1 MEGWIK
7 LHRKM
12 TAWEWYKNPNTFKLF
27 IHCLLI
33 ANHEEKQWRGIT
45 IKRGQFIRSYAN
57 LATESGLTI
66 QQVRTA
72 LSNLKSTQDITQSK
86 VGRNLLFTIVSY
98 EKYQDV
104 NTISNTNLTSNQHE
118 TQHENN
124 TISNTKQEYKNI
136 KKKENINSAS
146 ASTESAKDINAFF
159 EDIWKLYPNKKGK
172 GQVSKT
178 AKERLL
184 KVGYEEIARAID
196 RYKTDL
202 QKDSDWR
209 KPQNGSTFFNSGY
222 VDYLDANYEPLDNV
236 PKVSNNQFNNYSGS
250 ADKSVVNE
258 FEKIFDAENSNY

>member
-12 TAWEWYKNPNTFKLF
+12 TVWEWYKNPNTFKLF

-33 ANHEEKQWRGIT
+33 ANHEDKQWRGIT
-45 IKRGQFIRSYAN
+45 IKRGQFVRTYAN

-72 LSNLKSTQDITQSK
+72 LSNMKSTQDITQSK

-98 EKYQDV
+98 EKYQDA
-104 NTISNTNLTSNQHE
+104 NTIPNTNSTSNQHE

-124 TISNTKQEYKNI
+124 TKSNTKQEYKNT

-146 ASTESAKDINAFF
+146 ASTESDLNALF
-159 EDIWKLYPNKKGK
+159 EDVWKLYPNKKGK
-172 GQVSKT
+172 GQVSKA

-184 KVGYEEIARAID
+184 KVGYEELARAID
-196 RYKTDL
+196 RYKSEL
-202 QKDSDWR
+202 EKDSDWR

-222 VDYLDANYEPLDNV
+222 VDYLDANYEPLDSTTIS
-236 PKVSNNQFNNYSGS
+236 KNQFNNYSGS
-250 ADKSVVNE
+250 NDKNVVNE
-258 FEKIFDAENSNY
+258 FEKIFEMETERNK